1 MFCRSSKSILTLAEK
16 MRFEYN
22 DAIVKR
28 PKEIPASREG
38 WFPLPRGIIKI
49 NVDASYNYNSRT
61 STIGAVARDSDSV
74 VIFSAVSAIE
84 DVEVPLQA
92 EIYAI
97 LQGLQVARELNYT
110 DIQIES
116 DCLVA
121 VKEINKKES
130 SSSEWGSIIMDI
142 VDYFSEFDYCGIC
155 HVTRKANI
163 LAHNLAKYH
172 CDLGDHRLWRDAL
185 PPFMCNPDAQF

>member
-1 MFCRSSKSILTLAEK
+1 
-16 MRFEYN
+16 MRLEYN
-22 DAIVKR
+22 VAIVKR
-28 PKEIPASREG
+28 PKKAPTNREG
-38 WFPLPRGIIKI
+38 WFPPPKGIIKI

-110 DIQIES
+110 NIQIES

-121 VKEINKKES
+121 VKEINKKEP

-142 VDYFSEFDYCGIC
+142 MDYFSEFDYCGIC